1 MAQADGVSV
10 RTVYKWLKCFR
21 EEGKPGLMDRS

>member
-1 MAQADGVSV
+1 MSV